1 MYGTIIMIYPRG
13 FAGSSGVQCNVG
25 RRKSHEDLL
34 LGVECLHIPFTGAL
48 ATATVTLLCF
58 GFALQKKNDNKN
70 GEKKCYLPFNDWIER
85 LSRDVSLNRCSLFI
99 FFYMECS
106 NHLIG
111 LIKFKVQY
119 VSYPKLMRIINFD
132 NSFWLLIFKI
142 VNNSRTGHRW
152 DCSTPNTSLYI

>member
-1 MYGTIIMIYPRG
+1 MDLRVQVAFNAMWVAEKATRTFFSGLSAFIYPLL
-13 FAGSSGVQCNVG
+13 VLWP
-25 RRKSHEDLL
+25 LL
-34 LGVECLHIPFTGAL
+34 LLHYYVLDSHCKKKMIIKTG
-48 ATATVTLLCF
+48 
-58 GFALQKKNDNKN
+58 K
-70 GEKKCYLPFNDWIER
+70 KKCYLPFNDWIER

-111 LIKFKVQY
+111 LIKFKIQY